1 MTTLGLTSFVVP
13 SNRLYLSGTVYSD
26 DPKIADQLVGL
37 YIFVKADNEII
48 TGDYVDTAGHYDIS
62 FIPGDQTSFDFYV
75 TTLGIDTTFLK
86 SFIQFDSDKM
96 TWDIKLPNEPK
107 KKLGGVF
114 CPKCTKTDKVY
125 PIIYGDNQVV
135 QQKVVNGDTTYTNIV
150 DKKYYAGTCV
160 HYLLS
165 PNWYCDREKIKF

>member
-1 MTTLGLTSFVVP
+1 MRRTVTILTLLTTFGLTAFFVP
-13 SNRLYLSGTVYSD
+13 SNRLYLSGTVYSN

-48 TGDYVDTAGHYDIS
+48 TGGYVDTVGHDDIS
-62 FIPGDQTSFDFYV
+62 FIPGDQSSFDFFV
-75 TTLGIDTTFLK
+75 TSLGIDTTFLK
-86 SFIQFDSDKM
+86 SYTHFESDRM
-96 TWDIKLPNEPK
+96 IWDIKLPNEPK
-107 KKLGGVF
+107 KKLGGVV

-150 DKKYYAGTCV
+150 DKKFYAGTCV
-160 HYLLS
+160 HSLLS
-165 PNWYCDREKIKF
+165 PK